1 MNQREIEFFA
11 QKEQDARADRE
22 SDRAEQ
28 MQQEDE
34 PPTCKCK
41 RPDGKPFNVNLIVSG
56 GSIAGVVCAS
66 CELECV
72 ESHDLEFLEGEAVP
86 ARLTVT
92 TETYD
97 GPDGTEHGYFLV
109 LDAQPYEGDL

>member
-1 MNQREIEFFA
+1 MNQREIEYFA
-11 QKEQDARADRE
+11 REEQDARDDRE

-28 MQQEDE
+28 MQQEDA
-34 PPTCKCK
+34 PPMCGCEH
-41 RPDGKPFNVNLIVSG
+41 PDGKPHNVLLIIAG
-56 GSIAGVVCAS
+56 GGITGVVCAN

-72 ESHDLEFLEGEAVP
+72 AHHDLEFLEGEAVP

-92 TETYD
+92 SETYD
-97 GPDGTEHGYFLV
+97 GPDGTEHDYFLV